1 MVVFYGTLGRTGSL
15 SYITDVI
22 GIDHTKHTSMKVT
35 TLLVALLVTAAA
47 TAQTIQKNIDSKVT
61 RVTVFPQGAQVTRVT
76 QAGIA
81 TGRSELTFTGIS
93 PYMDQSSLRVEASGG
108 FTILSVSPVANKMHD
123 QVKRKDI
130 EALETAR
137 KVWEKQQTR
146 DRATL
151 SIYTEEEKMLEA
163 NYKVGGDNTGLKAAD
178 LAAVLDL
185 HRSRLRDLKFNEIDY
200 SERLQREQDSIN
212 RINEQIA
219 ALNAN
224 TETSTMDVVV
234 TVQAQTAA
242 TGDFTLSYVV
252 NNAGWNPSYD
262 LYVDDIN
269 KPLTLKY
276 KANVWQNTGEQW
288 KDVRIAF
295 SNGNPNESGIAPV
308 LDPLWLRNI
317 ISAYTAA
324 PAARYKEINE
334 VVVSESRADDVDY
347 NINGARLRKDKSYLQ
362 AGLSNVTYQ
371 SQSQAATSISFELAT
386 PYTVVNDGQI
396 RAVDMKSQEIPALF
410 EYFCVPKR
418 EKKAYLMAHIPNW
431 LDYNLMDGEVNL
443 YYEGTYTGKTAF
455 SLANTDDTLNLSL
468 GVDKG
473 ITVERKQVKD
483 YNKRVILS
491 DKKTAAASFE
501 ISVRNNKKYPINITV
516 EDQVPVTT
524 DKDISIDDISYD
536 GATRDNETGKVTW
549 KLTIPSGKEQKERL
563 SYTVKYPKSYRVQI
577 D

>member
-1 MVVFYGTLGRTGSL
+1 
-15 SYITDVI
+15 
-22 GIDHTKHTSMKVT
+22 MKVT
-35 TLLVALLVTAAA
+35 TLLVALLVTIAA
-47 TAQTIQKNIDSKVT
+47 TAQTISKNIESKVT

-76 QAGIA
+76 QTSISA
-81 TGRSELTFTGIS
+81 GRSELTFTGIS

-108 FTILSVSPVANKMHD
+108 FTILSVSPVPNKMHD
-123 QVKRKDI
+123 QEKRKDI
-130 EALETAR
+130 EALQSSR

-163 NYKVGGDNTGLKAAD
+163 NYKVGGDNTGLKATD

-185 HRSRLRDLKFNEIDY
+185 HRTRLRDLKFNEIDY
-200 SERLQREQDSIN
+200 NERIQKEQDSIN

-234 TVQAQTAA
+234 TVQSQAGA

-252 NNAGWNPSYD
+252 ANAGWNPSYD

-295 SNGNPNESGIAPV
+295 SNGNPNESGIAPT
-308 LDPLWLRNI
+308 LAPLWLRNLI
-317 ISAYTAA
+317 ATPVNAMYGFMSA
-324 PAARYKEINE
+324 PAAPRYKKAA
-334 VVVSESRADDVDY
+334 ADSQYLDVK
-347 NINGARLRKDKSYLQ
+347 AE
-362 AGLSNVTYQ
+362 SNVAYTPQ
-371 SQSQAATSISFELAT
+371 TQNATSISFELAT
-386 PYTVVNDGQI
+386 TYTVVNDGQI
-396 RAVDMKSQEIPALF
+396 RAVDMKQQDIPASF

-501 ISVRNNKKYPINITV
+501 ISVRNNKKFPINITI

-524 DKDISIDDISYD
+524 DKDISIDDITHD
-536 GATRDNETGKVTW
+536 GATRDTETGKVTW
-549 KLTIPSGKEQKERL
+549 KLNIPSGKEQKERL

>member
-1 MVVFYGTLGRTGSL
+1 
-15 SYITDVI
+15 
-22 GIDHTKHTSMKVT
+22 MKVSI
-35 TLLVALLVTAAA
+35 LLVALLATTAA
-47 TAQTIQKNIDSKVT
+47 TAQTIEKNISSKVT
-61 RVTVFPQGAQVTRVT
+61 RVTVFPQGAQVTRTT
-76 QAGIA
+76 QASIGA
-81 TGRSELTFTGIS
+81 GRSELTFTGIS

-123 QVKRKDI
+123 QEKRKDI
-130 EALETAR
+130 EALETSR

-151 SIYTEEEKMLEA
+151 SIYTEEEKLLEA

-185 HRSRLRDLKFNEIDY
+185 HRTRLRDLKFNEIDY
-200 SERLQREQDSIN
+200 NERIQKEQDSIN
-212 RINEQIA
+212 RINQQIS

-234 TVQAQTAA
+234 TIQSEAGA

-308 LDPLWLRNI
+308 LNPLWLRNLI
-317 ISAYTAA
+317 VAYPAA
-324 PAARYKEINE
+324 PAARFNE
-334 VVVSESRADDVDY
+334 VVVSSYKKALKDDA
-347 NINGARLRKDKSYLQ
+347 NYLSAQ
-362 AGLSNVTYQ
+362 GNVNYTPQ
-371 SQSQAATSISFELAT
+371 TQNATSISFELAT

-396 RAVDMKSQEIPALF
+396 RAVDMKSQEIPASF
-410 EYFCVPKR
+410 EYFCVPKH
-418 EKKAYLMAHIPNW
+418 EKKAFLMAHIPNW

-501 ISVRNNKKYPINITV
+501 ISVRNNKKFPINITI

-524 DKDISIDDISYD
+524 DKDISIDDISHD

-549 KLTIPSGKEQKERL
+549 KLTIPAGKEQKERL

>member
-1 MVVFYGTLGRTGSL
+1 
-15 SYITDVI
+15 
-22 GIDHTKHTSMKVT
+22 MKVT
-35 TLLVALLVTAAA
+35 TLLVALLVTTAA
-47 TAQTIQKNIDSKVT
+47 TAQTITKNIDSKVT

-76 QAGIA
+76 QASIA
-81 TGRSELTFTGIS
+81 AGRSELTFTGIS

-123 QVKRKDI
+123 QEKRKDI
-130 EALETAR
+130 EALETSR
-137 KVWEKQQTR
+137 KVWEKLQIR

-185 HRSRLRDLKFNEIDY
+185 HRTRLRDLKFNEIDY
-200 SERLQREQDSIN
+200 NERIQKEQDSIN
-212 RINEQIA
+212 RINEQIT

-234 TVQAQTAA
+234 TVQSQTGA

-288 KDVRIAF
+288 KDIRIAF

-308 LDPLWLRNI
+308 LNPLWLRNI
-317 ISAYTAA
+317 ISAYSAA
-324 PAARYKEINE
+324 PAAKYEFNE
-334 VVVSESRADDVDY
+334 VGVVSAYKKSRADEK
-347 NINGARLRKDKSYLQ
+347 NYLSDQ
-362 AGLSNVTYQ
+362 GNVYYAPQTQ
-371 SQSQAATSISFELAT
+371 NATNISFELAT
-386 PYTVVNDGQI
+386 TYTVVNDGQV
-396 RAVDMKSQEIPALF
+396 RAVDMKAQEIPASF

-501 ISVRNNKKYPINITV
+501 ISVRNNKKFPINITI

-524 DKDISIDDISYD
+524 DKDISIDDITHD
-536 GATRDNETGKVTW
+536 GATRDTETGKVTW
-549 KLTIPSGKEQKERL
+549 KLNIPSGKEQKERL

>member
-1 MVVFYGTLGRTGSL
+1 
-15 SYITDVI
+15 
-22 GIDHTKHTSMKVT
+22 MKVPV
-35 TLLVALLVTAAA
+35 LLVALLVTAAA
-47 TAQTIQKNIDSKVT
+47 TAQTIQKNIESKVS

-76 QAGIA
+76 QTSISA
-81 TGRSELTFTGIS
+81 GRSELTFTGIS

-123 QVKRKDI
+123 QEKRKDI

-137 KVWEKQQTR
+137 KMWEKQQTR

-151 SIYTEEEKMLEA
+151 SIYTEEEKMLQA
-163 NYKVGGDNTGLKAAD
+163 NYKVGGKNTGLKAAD

-185 HRSRLRDLKFNEIDY
+185 HRTRLRDLKFNEIDY
-200 SERLQREQDSIN
+200 NERIQKEQDSIS

-234 TVQAQTAA
+234 TIQSQAGA

-252 NNAGWNPSYD
+252 SNAGWNPSYD

-295 SNGNPNESGIAPV
+295 SNGNPNESGVAPV
-308 LDPLWLRNI
+308 LVPLWLRNLI
-317 ISAYTAA
+317 AMDL
-324 PAARYKEINE
+324 N
-334 VVVSESRADDVDY
+334 VVVSGGRY
-347 NINGARLRKDKSYLQ
+347 RKLYDKDEEEKAPAMAPQYLYKEQ
-362 AGLSNVTYQ
+362 SNVAYTPQ
-371 SQSQAATSISFELAT
+371 TQNATSISFELGA

-396 RAVDMKSQEIPALF
+396 RAVEMKEQNIPVTF

-501 ISVRNNKKYPINITV
+501 ISVRNNKKFPISITI

-524 DKDISIDDISYD
+524 DKDISIDDITHD
-536 GATRDNETGKVTW
+536 GATRDTETGKVTW
-549 KLTIPSGKEQKERL
+549 KLNIPSGKEQKERI
-563 SYTVKYPKSYRVQI
+563 SYTAKYPKSYRIQI

>member
-1 MVVFYGTLGRTGSL
+1 
-15 SYITDVI
+15 
-22 GIDHTKHTSMKVT
+22 MKVSI
-35 TLLVALLVTAAA
+35 LLVALLATTAA
-47 TAQTIQKNIDSKVT
+47 TAQTIEKNISSKVT
-61 RVTVFPQGAQVTRVT
+61 RVTVFPQGAQVTRTT
-76 QAGIA
+76 QASIGA
-81 TGRSELTFTGIS
+81 GRSELTFTGIS

-108 FTILSVSPVANKMHD
+108 FTILSVSPVVNKMHD
-123 QVKRKDI
+123 QEKRKDI
-130 EALETAR
+130 EALETSR

-185 HRSRLRDLKFNEIDY
+185 HRTRLRDLKFNEIDY
-200 SERLQREQDSIN
+200 NERIQKEQDSIN
-212 RINEQIA
+212 RINQQIS

-234 TVQAQTAA
+234 TIQSEAGA

-308 LDPLWLRNI
+308 LNPLWLRNLI
-317 ISAYTAA
+317 VMDQ
-324 PAARYKEINE
+324 
-334 VVVSESRADDVDY
+334 VVVSGNRVSKRLMDADVQLESAPMAPTYFKAD
-347 NINGARLRKDKSYLQ
+347 Q
-362 AGLSNVTYQ
+362 SNVSYQ
-371 SQSQAATSISFELAT
+371 LQTQNATSISFELAT

-396 RAVDMKSQEIPALF
+396 RAVDMKSQEIPASF
-410 EYFCVPKR
+410 EYFCVPKH
-418 EKKAYLMAHIPNW
+418 EKKAFLMAHIPNW

-501 ISVRNNKKYPINITV
+501 ISVRNNKKFPINITI

-524 DKDISIDDISYD
+524 DKEISIDDISHD

-549 KLTIPSGKEQKERL
+549 KLTIPAGKEQKERL